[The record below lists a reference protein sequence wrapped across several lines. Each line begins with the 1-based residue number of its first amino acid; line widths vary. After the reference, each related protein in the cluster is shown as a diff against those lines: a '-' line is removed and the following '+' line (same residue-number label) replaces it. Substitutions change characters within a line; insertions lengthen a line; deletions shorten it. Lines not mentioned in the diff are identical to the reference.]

1 MKLPVLLRTI
11 WRHWR
16 ALAVKLGHF
25 NGLVLLTV
33 FYWTVIGVVG
43 ALFRLAGQD
52 PLGRR
57 QGRAS
62 TYHPKA
68 LRGGDRREYEHL
80 Y

>member
-1 MKLPVLLRTI
+1 MKLPVLIRTI

-16 ALAVKLGHF
+16 ALAAKLGHF

-33 FYWTVIGVVG
+33 FYWTVIGAVG
-43 ALFRLAGQD
+43 ALFRLFGQD

-57 QGRAS
+57 RGSGS
-62 TYHPKA
+62 TYHAKA
-68 LRGGDRREYEHL
+68 LRAGGRREYEHL

>member
-1 MKLPVLLRTI
+1 MKLPVLFRTI

-33 FYWTVIGVVG
+33 FYWIVIGVVG
-43 ALFRLAGQD
+43 ALFRLFGQD

-57 QGRAS
+57 RRGS
-62 TYHPKA
+62 TYHPKV
-68 LRGGDRREYEHL
+68 LRGGDPREYEHL